1 MHYSKEIVSYLQ
13 SNNILASKL
22 DHAFIGVRNAVANQF
37 RLIGSGAQRALYYS
51 SCFTQ
56 DYQDVCRQ
64 QKTEDL
70 RFKRGVEHLF
80 EHGNLAYDMLKLY
93 FEEIFRHK
101 TNDQLEYIKKGLMAV
116 NVHIAA
122 SHLTSA
128 GMALAAATTVAAG
141 LNLSL
146 NMSALIG
153 GKTAGLVG
161 IAGIYGVV
169 QKAADSA
176 HRLHYTAPD
185 YYAALYTQ
193 ELEMMF
199 FLIEPLFDRAQAFN
213 KGTSDKDIINIIR
226 KMIG

>member
-22 DHAFIGVRNAVANQF
+22 DHALIGVRNAVANQF
-37 RLIGSGAQRALYYS
+37 DMIGAGAQRALYYS
-51 SCFTQ
+51 SCFTH

-70 RFKRGVEHLF
+70 RFSRGVEHLF
-80 EHGNLAYDMLKLY
+80 VHGNLAYDMLKLY

-101 TNDQLEYIKKGLMAV
+101 TKDQLEYIKTGLMAV

-122 SHLTSA
+122 SYLTSA
-128 GMALAAATTVAAG
+128 GMALAVATAIAVG

-153 GKTAGLVG
+153 GKAAGLVG
-161 IAGIYGVV
+161 VAGIYGVV

-176 HRLHYTAPD
+176 RRLHYTAPD

-199 FLIEPLFDRAQAFN
+199 FLIEPLFDRAQTFN
-213 KGTSDKDIINIIR
+213 KGTSDKDIINII
-226 KMIG
+226 KNMIG